1 MREVVRGYRLKVRL
15 IEDQAGEAIEKVFI
29 RPRIDDQGLAGI
41 PGQVLAEIR
50 PMVKRAL
57 NEGANF
63 GNYLRSKSKT
73 K

>member
-1 MREVVRGYRLKVRL
+1 MREVVRGYRLKVKL
-15 IEDQAGEAIEKVFI
+15 FEDKAGEAIEKIFI
-29 RPRIDDQGLAGI
+29 RPMIDNQGLAGI

-50 PMVKRAL
+50 PMVKAAL
-57 NEGANF
+57 QEGANF

>member
-63 GNYLRSKSKT
+63 GNYLKRQAGK
-73 K
+73 

>member
-1 MREVVRGYRLKVRL
+1 MREVVRGYRLKVKL
-15 IEDQAGEAIEKVFI
+15 IEDQAGEAIEKVFA
-29 RPRIDDQGLAGI
+29 RPRIDDRGLAGI

-50 PMVKRAL
+50 PMVKLAL

-63 GNYLRSKSKT
+63 GQYLKKQAG